1 MGSQRVKHTQWL
13 STAQHST
20 HDVINDQILLAAY
33 PCMPSL
39 TSFPWSNWP
48 ENWLLSP
55 YASVKV
61 RIWFYSSRFREV
73 LVFSRHTPPMHICVC
88 VCVCIHMYTF
98 DRYLYIY
105 EICVCVHLGHHTRGH
120 QGWNKQMRINMS
132 WIMWGFLFY
141 FSMVFKFSINT

>member
-88 VCVCIHMYTF
+88 VCVYT
-98 DRYLYIY
+98 YVYIWQIFVY
-105 EICVCVHLGHHTRGH
+105 IRDMCVCPSWTSHKRSSRV
-120 QGWNKQMRINMS
+120 KQTNAYKYVMNNVRFS
-132 WIMWGFLFY
+132 FLFFY
-141 FSMVFKFSINT
+141 GF